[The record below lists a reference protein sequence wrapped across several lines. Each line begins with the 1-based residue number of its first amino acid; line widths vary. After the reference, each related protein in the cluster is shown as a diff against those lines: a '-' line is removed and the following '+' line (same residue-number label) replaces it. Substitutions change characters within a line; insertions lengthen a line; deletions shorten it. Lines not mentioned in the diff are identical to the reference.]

1 MEQEEHDSTPLDAAE
16 RKRRKMFSPR
26 LECLLSPLRDIETDR
41 EEPDSSLCLEFQK
54 VSGDRDHCD
63 LFGSFADALDVQKS
77 GLFLLAHAWN
87 CSKYGVLF
95 MHEFIRGMKV
105 LGARNIG
112 ELRQLVCTELQSLTC
127 NQDYLKE
134 VYLSSFEYL
143 VSRDARRM
151 YADLE
156 PAMDCL
162 KCLLEGAPFTPSFCV
177 FLKITNRAIITRDQW
192 KSFFAFCQHVHED
205 LSNHDPYDAWP
216 TLLDDFVAWRHRL
229 DGGVLSET
237 GEDVEPA
244 ASLYAPLRPHFTLD
258 HLCKSLSA
266 PVEVME
272 WDQYW
277 DVDPRAKR
285 QGRHSPQPTCFD
297 MEWDE

>member
-1 MEQEEHDSTPLDAAE
+1 MLIF
-16 RKRRKMFSPR
+16 FSIFS
-26 LECLLSPLRDIETDR
+26 LLL
-41 EEPDSSLCLEFQK
+41 
-54 VSGDRDHCD
+54 
-63 LFGSFADALDVQKS
+63 
-77 GLFLLAHAWN
+77 GLFCAHCN
-87 CSKYGVLF
+87 
-95 MHEFIRGMKV
+95 
-105 LGARNIG
+105 
-112 ELRQLVCTELQSLTC
+112 LT
-127 NQDYLKE
+127 
-134 VYLSSFEYL
+134 
-143 VSRDARRM
+143 
-151 YADLE
+151 
-156 PAMDCL
+156 
-162 KCLLEGAPFTPSFCV
+162 GWCV
-177 FLKITNRAIITRDQW
+177 NITR
-192 KSFFAFCQHVHED
+192 
-205 LSNHDPYDAWP
+205 NTGP